1 MISHQ
6 VKGTH
11 LLGGYLHYELIGQ
24 SQYKIT
30 VTLMLDPASGVRG
43 GSGTID
49 FGDGQKQTN
58 NFEFTL
64 LEGTTG
70 FNIIKVSTTHQYNS
84 FGTFEISYTEQNYS
98 PLINNLP
105 SIQPFF
111 IAATIVNET
120 FVGQNQSPVLQLFNT
135 QRGISGVAQRINTA
149 AYDEDGDS
157 LAYNIIVPRISKNR
171 LMPAYTY
178 PNASAFYIN
187 YNSGNQLGNGTPT
200 YSISAASGEIL
211 WDAPELLGTYAM
223 AYAITQWRKINGVWM
238 NVGRNEVILINL
250 IVDATKTITITSPT
264 SGCYASANEVIGQF
278 SLSNVGNNPAIV
290 QLFSDAPDMLLNGL
304 PLNNQV
310 LSFTMNE
317 TLNLNFSVVMD
328 ENTIPFKL
336 YHVIINVLTENQ
348 TATSSWTFSI
358 GCDNLPGNV
367 GPDPLIPVVF
377 CDAINVYPN
386 PANGQS
392 IKVCLPEEKVIS
404 RIKIYTNEGKI
415 IREVDAVLDNG
426 IIELDIRDLTSGAYL
441 LHIGDSTQKLIVI
454 R

>member
-1 MISHQ
+1 
-6 VKGTH
+6 
-11 LLGGYLHYELIGQ
+11 
-24 SQYKIT
+24 
-30 VTLMLDPASGVRG
+30 MLDPASGVRG

-49 FGDGQKQTN
+49 FGDGQKQTS

-64 LEGTTG
+64 SEGTSG
-70 FNIIKVSTTHQYNS
+70 FNIATFSTTHQYSS
-84 FGTFEISYTEQNYS
+84 FGSFEISYTEQNYS

-157 LAYNIIVPRISKNR
+157 LAYNIIAPRISKNR

-178 PNASAFYIN
+178 PNAPAFYVN
-187 YNSGNQLGNGTPT
+187 YSSGNQSGDGPPT
-200 YSISAASGEIL
+200 YSISAASGEML

-238 NVGRNEVILINL
+238 NVGRNEVILINQ
-250 IVDATKTITITSPT
+250 IVDAPKTITIASPT
-264 SGCYASANEVIGQF
+264 SGCYASTNEVIGQF
-278 SLSNVGNNPAIV
+278 LLSNAGDSPAIV
-290 QLFSDAPDMLLNGL
+290 QLFSNARDILLNGM

-310 LSFTMNE
+310 LTLTLNE
-317 TLNLNFSVVMD
+317 TLNLNFSIAGD

-336 YHVIINVLTENQ
+336 YHVIINVLNENQ
-348 TATSSWTFSI
+348 NVTSSWTFSI
-358 GCDNLPGNV
+358 GCDNLPGDV
-367 GPDPLIPVVF
+367 APDPLIPVVS

-386 PANGQS
+386 PAAGQS
-392 IKVCLPEEKVIS
+392 IKICVPGEGIIS
-404 RIKIYTNEGKI
+404 HVKIYNTEGKK
-415 IREVDAVLDNG
+415 IREHEVIQSNG
-426 IIELDIRDLTSGAYL
+426 MIEIDIRDLASGSYH
-441 LHIGDSTQKLIVI
+441 LHIGDTSQKLIVV

>member
-1 MISHQ
+1 MLIIIINHQ

-64 LEGTTG
+64 RDGTTG
-70 FNIIKVSTTHQYNS
+70 FNIVTVSTTHQYNS

-171 LMPAYTY
+171 L
-178 PNASAFYIN
+178 
-187 YNSGNQLGNGTPT
+187 
-200 YSISAASGEIL
+200 
-211 WDAPELLGTYAM
+211 
-223 AYAITQWRKINGVWM
+223 
-238 NVGRNEVILINL
+238 
-250 IVDATKTITITSPT
+250 
-264 SGCYASANEVIGQF
+264 
-278 SLSNVGNNPAIV
+278 
-290 QLFSDAPDMLLNGL
+290 
-304 PLNNQV
+304 
-310 LSFTMNE
+310 
-317 TLNLNFSVVMD
+317 
-328 ENTIPFKL
+328 IP
-336 YHVIINVLTENQ
+336 
-348 TATSSWTFSI
+348 
-358 GCDNLPGNV
+358 
-367 GPDPLIPVVF
+367 
-377 CDAINVYPN
+377 
-386 PANGQS
+386 
-392 IKVCLPEEKVIS
+392 
-404 RIKIYTNEGKI
+404 
-415 IREVDAVLDNG
+415 
-426 IIELDIRDLTSGAYL
+426 
-441 LHIGDSTQKLIVI
+441 
-454 R
+454 